1 MFKADEEKH
10 EKGHPHMPGEEKIK
24 SDDYIGLV
32 GYLDE
37 WTTTV

>member
-24 SDDYIGLV
+24 SDDYTDGWLL
-32 GYLDE
+32 G
-37 WTTTV
+37 